1 MGFFII
7 RVISKD
13 GKAFDLKLR
22 LGDTFEIPGTNISGK
37 LVDFSPALRLD
48 NLTTYTSMMN
58 NPALLVEFSE
68 PGKPASP
75 GWILR
80 RYPETWQLPE
90 GSRVEFIDLWGV
102 EFTGLQVR
110 KDPGV
115 WIVYLGCT
123 TISIGLF
130 IAFFMSHRKLW
141 VSVVEEKNN
150 TRIVVGATANKNRA
164 ALEKKIDR
172 MISLVQKSQEGK
184 K

>member
-1 MGFFII
+1 MFIDSLI
-7 RVISKD
+7 SILISK
-13 GKAFDLKLR
+13 
-22 LGDTFEIPGTNISGK
+22 
-37 LVDFSPALRLD
+37 DFSPALRID
-48 NLTTYTSMMN
+48 NFTTYTNQMN
-58 NPALLVEFSE
+58 NPSVFVEFSKK
-68 PGKPASP
+68 GKPTYS

-115 WIVYLGCT
+115 WIVYLGCL

-141 VSVVEEKNN
+141 VSVVEDKNN
-150 TRIVVGATANKNRA
+150 TRLVVGATANKNRA
-164 ALEKKIDR
+164 ALERKIDR
-172 MISLVQKSQEGK
+172 MISLIKKDQEGK